1 MEIDDDLEDED
12 EEDGDNL
19 DYESTDSMTS
29 AHQLSGGYILSSSE
43 NKSSYLI
50 KRSSSNNNNNNNN
63 TVFYNAKP
71 CLSHQVLIHVSPV
84 VIIILFPVHRT
95 VVKVSH
101 HHLHLSLELVSC
113 LSWWSHLTQLFMPG
127 SAHCSSPPG
136 SSSPSSSSSSSS
148 SSSPCTWWS
157 GWRSCRTRL
166 THQSWRTRPD
176 HLNNCL
182 TGRPGSSLN
191 HPRKY
196 KNI

>member
-50 KRSSSNNNNNNNN
+50 KRSSSNNNNNNN
-63 TVFYNAKP
+63 TVFYNARP
-71 CLSHQVLIHVSPV
+71 CLSHQVVIHVSPV

-101 HHLHLSLELVSC
+101 RHLHLSLEQASC

-127 SAHCSSPPG
+127 SAHCSGPPG

-148 SSSPCTWWS
+148 SSSPCTW
-157 GWRSCRTRL
+157 
-166 THQSWRTRPD
+166 
-176 HLNNCL
+176 
-182 TGRPGSSLN
+182 
-191 HPRKY
+191 
-196 KNI
+196 

>member
-50 KRSSSNNNNNNNN
+50 KRSSSNNNNNNN
-63 TVFYNAKP
+63 TVFYNARP
-71 CLSHQVLIHVSPV
+71 CLSHQVVTHVFPV

-127 SAHCSSPPG
+127 SAQCSSPPG